1 MIDPRMKIRHLQCF
15 MEVARLGHVG
25 RAADQLA
32 VTQPAVSK
40 TLRELEE
47 FLNVRLFTRGPKG
60 LALTPMGEAF
70 QHYAATGVV
79 ALQQAIDCV
88 AQGKLQ
94 GDSNIK
100 IGALPTVAVRLMPQA
115 VQALTAYRRD
125 AAVHLITGPN
135 RILLECLKSREL
147 EVVVGRLADPNQMVG
162 LAFEQLYLERMAV
175 VVHPGHPLLSENPL
189 DLRRI
194 AAFEV
199 LMPSREDITRPIADR
214 LLIANG
220 IGGLERRIETVSGD
234 FSRAY
239 LKQTDAVWIISHGV
253 AALDLAAGDL
263 VELEVDVTATLGPV
277 GMTTRADDRPS
288 PIVAEFMRVTRAA
301 AKELRDGAAQPLHQ
315 SVGYRN

>member
-1 MIDPRMKIRHLQCF
+1 MIDARMKIRHLQCF

-60 LALTPMGEAF
+60 LALTPLGEAF

-94 GDSNIK
+94 GDSNIR

-115 VQALTAYRRD
+115 VRALTSQRRD

-135 RILLECLKSREL
+135 RILLERLKSREL
-147 EVVVGRLADPNQMVG
+147 DVVVGRLADPDQMIG

-175 VVHPGHPLLSENPL
+175 VVHPHHPLVGERPL
-189 DLRRI
+189 NLRRI
-194 AAFEV
+194 AAFDV
-199 LMPSREDITRPIADR
+199 LMPSRDDITRPIVDR

-220 IGGLERRIETVSGD
+220 IGGLERRIETVSSD

-239 LKQTDAVWIISHGV
+239 LKRAEAVWIISYGV
-253 AALDLAAGDL
+253 AALDIAAGDL
-263 VELEVDVTATLGPV
+263 VELPVDVSATLGAV
-277 GMTTRADDRPS
+277 GMTTRADDRPLA
-288 PIVAEFMRVTRAA
+288 IVAEFMKATRTVAEA
-301 AKELRDGAAQPLHQ
+301 LRDRPTQTLQ
-315 SVGYRN
+315 

>member
-47 FLNVRLFTRGPKG
+47 LLNVRLFTRGPKG
-60 LALTPMGEAF
+60 LALTPLGEAF
-70 QHYAATGVV
+70 QHHAATGVV

-88 AQGKLQ
+88 AQGGLR
-94 GDSNIK
+94 GDTGIR

-115 VQALTAYRRD
+115 VRELTSQRRD

-135 RILLECLKSREL
+135 RTLLERLKRGEL
-147 EVVVGRLADPNQMVG
+147 DLVVGRLADPDQMVG

-175 VVHPGHPLLSENPL
+175 VVRPDHPLLAERPF
-189 DLRRI
+189 DRRRV

-220 IGGLERRIETVSGD
+220 IGGVERRIETVSSD

-239 LKQTDAVWIISHGV
+239 LKRTDAVWIISHGV

-263 VELEVDVTATLGPV
+263 VELPVDVSATLGPV
-277 GMTTRADDRPS
+277 GMTRRADDRPT
-288 PIVAEFMRVTRAA
+288 PIVGQFMKATRTAAERLRVDPGR
-301 AKELRDGAAQPLHQ
+301 GPP
-315 SVGYRN
+315 

>member
-1 MIDPRMKIRHLQCF
+1 MIDARIKIRHLQCF

-25 RAADQLA
+25 RAANQLA

-47 FLNVRLFTRGPKG
+47 LLNVRLFTRGPKG
-60 LALTPMGEAF
+60 LALTPLGEAF
-70 QHYAATGVV
+70 QHYAATGVG
-79 ALQQAIDCV
+79 ALQQAIDSV

-115 VQALTAYRRD
+115 VRGLTLQRRD
-125 AAVHLITGPN
+125 AAVHLIAGPN
-135 RILLECLKSREL
+135 RILLERLKSRKL
-147 EVVVGRLADPNQMVG
+147 DIVVGRLADPDQMVG

-175 VVHPGHPLLSENPL
+175 VVGPWHPLVGERPL
-189 DLRRI
+189 ELRRI

-214 LLIANG
+214 LLIANR
-220 IGGLERRIETVSGD
+220 IGGLERRIETVSSD

-239 LKQTDAVWIISHGV
+239 LKQTDAVWIISYGV
-253 AALDLAAGDL
+253 AALDIAAG
-263 VELEVDVTATLGPV
+263 ELAELPVDVTATLGAV

-288 PIVAEFMRVTRAA
+288 PVVAEFMKVTRSIA
-301 AKELRDGAAQPLHQ
+301 ETLRGEAVPTMQ
-315 SVGYRN
+315 

>member
-1 MIDPRMKIRHLQCF
+1 VIDARMKVRHLKCF

-47 FLNVRLFTRGPKG
+47 LLNVRLFTRGPKG
-60 LALTPMGEAF
+60 LVLTPQGEAF
-70 QHYAATGVV
+70 RHHAATGVV
-79 ALQQAIDCV
+79 ALQQAIDSV

-100 IGALPTVAVRLMPQA
+100 IGALPTVAVRLIPQA
-115 VQALTAYRRD
+115 VRALTGQRRD

-135 RILLECLKSREL
+135 RILLERLKGREL
-147 EVVVGRLADPNQMVG
+147 DVVVGRLADPDQMVG

-175 VVHPGHPLLSENPL
+175 VVHPRHPLVGDRPF

-220 IGGLERRIETVSGD
+220 IGGLERRIETVSSD

-239 LKQTDAVWIISHGV
+239 LKQTDAIWIISYGV
-253 AALDLAAGDL
+253 AALDIAAGDL
-263 VELEVDVTATLGPV
+263 VELPVDVTATAGPV
-277 GMTTRADDRPS
+277 GMTTRADDRP
-288 PIVAEFMRVTRAA
+288 PAIVAEFMKVTRAMA
-301 AKELRDGAAQPLHQ
+301 ERLRDKPEHRTG
-315 SVGYRN
+315 

>member
-175 VVHPGHPLLSENPL
+175 VVHPGHPLLSEKPL

-199 LMPSREDITRPIADR
+199 LMPSREDITRPIVDR

-220 IGGLERRIETVSGD
+220 ITGLERRVETVSGD

-239 LKQTDAVWIISHGV
+239 LKRTDAVWIISHGV
-253 AALDLAAGDL
+253 AALDIAAG
-263 VELEVDVTATLGPV
+263 ELAELDVDVSATLGPV
-277 GMTTRADDRPS
+277 GMTTRADDRPP
-288 PIVAEFMRVTRAA
+288 PIVAEFMRVTRAV
-301 AKELRDGAAQPLHQ
+301 AKELRDAAAQTLQ
-315 SVGYRN
+315 

>member
-1 MIDPRMKIRHLQCF
+1 MIDARMKIRHLQCF

-25 RAADQLA
+25 RAADLLA

-60 LALTPMGEAF
+60 LSLTPKGEAF
-70 QHYAATGVV
+70 QHYASTGVV
-79 ALQQAIDCV
+79 ALQHAIDSV
-88 AQGKLQ
+88 MQGKAQ

-115 VQALTAYRRD
+115 VRALIGERRD
-125 AAVHLITGPN
+125 ASVHLITGPN
-135 RILLECLKSREL
+135 RILLERLKSREL
-147 EVVVGRLADPNQMVG
+147 EVVVGRLADPDQMIG

-175 VVHPGHPLLSENPL
+175 VVHPRHPLLGERPL

-194 AAFEV
+194 AAYQV

-220 IGGLERRIETVSGD
+220 ISGLERRIETVSGD

-239 LKQTDAVWIISHGV
+239 SETDRRH
-253 AALDLAAGDL
+253 LDHLLWRRGTRHRRRGPGRAGRRRLGHPGRGGDDDPGRRSPITDRRRVHAGDAGRR
-263 VELEVDVTATLGPV
+263 E
-277 GMTTRADDRPS
+277 
-288 PIVAEFMRVTRAA
+288 
-301 AKELRDGAAQPLHQ
+301 GAARCGRPGAAIT
-315 SVGYRN
+315 S

>member
-1 MIDPRMKIRHLQCF
+1 MIDARMKIRHLQCF

-47 FLNVRLFTRGPKG
+47 LLNVRLFTRGPKG
-60 LALTPMGEAF
+60 LALTPLGEAF

-79 ALQQAIDCV
+79 ALQQAIDSV

-115 VQALTAYRRD
+115 VRALTAQRRD

-135 RILLECLKSREL
+135 RILLERLKSREL
-147 EVVVGRLADPNQMVG
+147 DVVVGRLADPDQMIG

-175 VVHPGHPLLSENPL
+175 VVHPRHPLVGERAARPPAHRGVRGA
-189 DLRRI
+189 DAQPRGHHAPDRRP
-194 AAFEV
+194 A
-199 LMPSREDITRPIADR
+199 ADR
-214 LLIANG
+214 QRHRRPGAADRD
-220 IGGLERRIETVSGD
+220 GLERLQPRLPQADRRRSGSSPMA
-234 FSRAY
+234 SRRS
-239 LKQTDAVWIISHGV
+239 TSPP
-253 AALDLAAGDL
+253 
-263 VELEVDVTATLGPV
+263 ATWSSCRW
-277 GMTTRADDRPS
+277 TS
-288 PIVAEFMRVTRAA
+288 PPRWGRSA
-301 AKELRDGAAQPLHQ
+301 
-315 SVGYRN
+315 

>member
-1 MIDPRMKIRHLQCF
+1 MIDARMKIRHLQCF

-25 RAADQLA
+25 RAADLLA

-60 LALTPMGEAF
+60 LSLTPKGEAF
-70 QHYAATGVV
+70 QHYASTGVV
-79 ALQQAIDCV
+79 ALQHAIDSV
-88 AQGKLQ
+88 MQGKAQ

-115 VQALTAYRRD
+115 VRALIGERRD
-125 AAVHLITGPN
+125 ASVHLITGPN
-135 RILLECLKSREL
+135 RILLERLKSREL
-147 EVVVGRLADPNQMVG
+147 EVVVGRLADPDQMIG

-175 VVHPGHPLLSENPL
+175 VVHPRHPLLGERPL

-194 AAFEV
+194 AAYQV

-220 IGGLERRIETVSGD
+220 ISGLERRIETVSGD

-239 LKQTDAVWIISHGV
+239 LKQTDAIWIISYGV
-253 AALDLAAGDL
+253 AALDIAAGD
-263 VELEVDVTATLGPV
+263 VDVSATLGAV

-301 AKELRDGAAQPLHQ
+301 AKELRGADGQVLQ
-315 SVGYRN
+315 

>member
-25 RAADQLA
+25 RAAEQLA

-60 LALTPMGEAF
+60 LALTAMGEAF
-70 QHYAATGVV
+70 QHYAATGVI

-115 VQALTAYRRD
+115 VRALTAQRRD

-135 RILLECLKSREL
+135 RILLERLKSREL

-175 VVHPGHPLLSENPL
+175 VVHPDHPLLSEKPL

-220 IGGLERRIETVSGD
+220 IAGLERRIETVSGD

-239 LKQTDAVWIISHGV
+239 LKQTDAIWIISYGV
-253 AALDLAAGDL
+253 AALDIAAGDL
-263 VELEVDVTATLGPV
+263 VELEIDVTATLGPV

-288 PIVAEFMRVTRAA
+288 PIVAEFMRVTRATA
-301 AKELRDGAAQPLHQ
+301 QALRDGAAQPLE
-315 SVGYRN
+315 